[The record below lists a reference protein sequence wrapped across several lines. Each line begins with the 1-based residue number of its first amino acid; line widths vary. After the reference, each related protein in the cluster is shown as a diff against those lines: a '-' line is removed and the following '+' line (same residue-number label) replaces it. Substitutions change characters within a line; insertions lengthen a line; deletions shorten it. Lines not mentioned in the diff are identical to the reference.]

1 MDRDFRILRYKTA
14 DDFLKDMVL
23 LGKPLE
29 TSLVGSFD
37 KEGRGSRKDCELPF
51 HRDGD
56 YTTEYKD
63 RVDIVALYCI
73 KSGKTETLIEL
84 SNGDVKSIIL
94 QRGECI
100 LINNKRCR
108 HSRRGRVGDRLL
120 LRVWIE
126 EDLNN
131 EEK

>member
-1 MDRDFRILRYKTA
+1 MDEDFKVLVYNNA
-14 DDFLKDMVL
+14 DEFLKDMIS

-63 RVDIVALYCI
+63 MVDIVALYCI

-84 SNGDVKSIIL
+84 SNGDIKSIIL
-94 QRGECI
+94 QKGECL

-120 LRVWIE
+120 LRVWIKE
-126 EDLNN
+126 HLNN
-131 EEK
+131 EVK